1 MKEIADCESPAV
13 SKPSLKQMVP
23 PIVQHVAALA
33 ESAQIPQLIVRWIA
47 VHVRRRKHDAC
58 YPKPSRLHQVG
69 PTGSTAPAIA
79 PCRCLLVE
87 PAPVW

>member
-1 MKEIADCESPAV
+1 MKEIADCESPAI
-13 SKPSLKQMVP
+13 SKPALNQMVL

-58 YPKPSRLHQVG
+58 YPKPSRVHQIG
-69 PTGSTAPAIA
+69 PAGRAAAAIA
-79 PCRCLLVE
+79 PCR
-87 PAPVW
+87 